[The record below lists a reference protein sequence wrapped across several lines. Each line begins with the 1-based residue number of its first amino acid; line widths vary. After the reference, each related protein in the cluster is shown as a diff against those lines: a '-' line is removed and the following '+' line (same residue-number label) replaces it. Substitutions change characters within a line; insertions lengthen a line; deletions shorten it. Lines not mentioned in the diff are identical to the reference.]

1 MDSTRDSSAHWSF
14 VCSIWASV
22 AKVMENLSKTPRWRV
37 FDPSEY
43 IQYST
48 VHTYIHA
55 HSTYSTY
62 QTLSATTPFFVAPV
76 CYLFA
81 TYFTPGG
88 HFSTSLPPILN
99 WSVKWWGV
107 ENRQTGAKSNVIPFP
122 LVSHLFSSWKHPT
135 ILRSSFKMGG
145 KEVEKWPPGVK

>member
-76 CYLFA
+76 CHLFA
-81 TYFTPGG
+81 TC
-88 HFSTSLPPILN
+88 LPLILPLVATFPPLCHPFWN
-99 WSVKWWGV
+99 WSVKWSGVFKRKKGGKQV
-107 ENRQTGAKSNVIPFP
+107 ENLIFIFSTCFP
-122 LVSHLFSSWKHPT
+122 PVCHLFATVSKKRWYLDTTFS
-135 ILRSSFKMGG
+135 
-145 KEVEKWPPGVK
+145 

>member
-76 CYLFA
+76 CHLFA
-81 TYFTPGG
+81 TSLPPLCHRFTPGG
-88 HFSTSLPPILN
+88 HFSTSLPPVCHQERKMVGCFQEEKR
-99 WSVKWWGV
+99 W
-107 ENRQTGAKSNVIPFP
+107 ETGGKSNLYLF
-122 LVSHLFSSWKHPT
+122 HLFPT
-135 ILRSSFKMGG
+135 CL
-145 KEVEKWPPGVK
+145 PPVCHRF